1 MAVTAPSPTSGLLL
15 FIRYAFM
22 PNHLGYCGG
31 NDTEVLFEHATDGRS
46 DNRLA
51 PLLAKFSGALP
62 YLRTIAAGNGIT
74 DPFDDRV
81 VEAYWLGNDLLT
93 RVEAVDLNRSLE
105 ERFGA
110 QLTPALRDQLMRKAP
125 QGAKPY
131 HFFHVVD
138 VYRHLESNEV
148 GMAAMESCRI
158 SWGQV
163 TSVEGA
169 SLMVRRQPLV
179 LRNQELVLDE
189 PRIERVQRTVFDRGF
204 VDDVAVGQW
213 VSLHWG
219 WACEILDERRRGGL
233 ERWTTHHLRLANQT
247 I

>member
-1 MAVTAPSPTSGLLL
+1 VAVTAPSPTSGLLL

-31 NDTEVLFEHATDGRS
+31 NDAEVLFEHATEGRS

-51 PLLAKFSGALP
+51 PMLAKFSGALP
-62 YLRTIAAGNGIT
+62 YLRTIAAGNGIA

-81 VEAYWLGNDLLT
+81 VEAYWLGNDLLA
-93 RVEAVDLNRSLE
+93 RVEAADLNRSLA

-138 VYRHLESNEV
+138 VYRHLESQEV

-163 TSVEGA
+163 TAVEGA
-169 SLMVRRQPLV
+169 SLVVHRRPLV
-179 LRNQELVLDE
+179 LRNQKLVLDA
-189 PRIERVQRTVFDRGF
+189 PRSERVQRTVFDRGF
-204 VDDVAVGQW
+204 VDNVVVGQW
-213 VSLHWG
+213 VSIHWG
-219 WACEILDERRRGGL
+219 WACEVLDDRRRVDL